1 MLNVHKFP
9 LLIGILFSLVS
20 AQIVHF
26 SEDFENSTN
35 NWTVSGGGWEFGTP
49 TLTNLLPLADG
60 TRCAG
65 TVLNGS
71 YSSSINYILTS
82 PSVKLPNS
90 PLIRLSFY
98 NWYELESSYDYIYL
112 EIQVNNSSNWIQLF
126 SSSATS
132 TIWSQRTVD
141 LSQYAG
147 SDVQIRFRLATD
159 GSVVRLGWY
168 IDQIK
173 IYTPEY
179 RTLTMQSSG
188 NGTTSPATGNTQIEF
203 GMATPITATPAAGY
217 RFDNWT
223 VQSGNATIASPTS
236 QTTNVTITSDA
247 VIQANFT
254 AGTLYPITTTSA
266 TYNFTTHYFD
276 VQVANGVRFSF
287 TAPAAGN
294 YSIVVAN
301 TGSVGKYIYYYG
313 TSSTFSSYINY
324 QSGTATLYYNFNAS
338 APGEIHYFKV
348 LPTSN
353 SYYTSSFNINYT
365 NAYAVSLTSD
375 GNGTVNPSSAILIP
389 GQTQS
394 INATP
399 AAGYRFNNW
408 TIENGNATITSPTSQ
423 ATSVSITSNATVKA
437 NFIAGTMYP
446 ITATSATY
454 NFTTHYFDVQVANG
468 VRFSFTAPAAG
479 NYSIV
484 VANSGS
490 VGKYIYYYGTS
501 SAFSSYINY
510 QSGTATLNYNFNAS
524 APGEIHYFKVLP
536 TSSSYY
542 TSSFNIN
549 YVNANSLTIITSG
562 NGTTSPSYAILAPG
576 QTQSINASPSAGYRL
591 RSWTVQSGNA
601 TITDTNATS
610 TTISINGNTT
620 IIANFIAGTVYPVTI
635 SPATFNFTTHYYEV
649 SPSYGVRLRFTAPT
663 PGTYALVIDSTYSNM
678 TYYRNDSTFTSLSG
692 SVSSTSAKILYPFT
706 ATGSNE
712 NHYFLIRPAST
723 TYYNSNFKA
732 NVVSS
737 VKLKILTSGN
747 GLCFPSD
754 SVISCW
760 RDSDTLITALPKG
773 GYRFSSWSVVS
784 GNAIISSTDSAKTR
798 VRVTS
803 DSATIRA
810 TFTVDPATRPKIT
823 ISDINI
829 SSHPDICLT
838 ALVTD
843 SAGRSISGLD
853 TSNFSLMQD
862 NSDVNYQL
870 TQVSEIAGV
879 SVALVIDRSGSMST
893 TMMNDAKNAARQYV
907 RTMGPLDRSAII
919 TFHTTANVE
928 QAITSD
934 TSLLISAINNIVV
947 DDMTAILN
955 GTILGL
961 QQLSNETNTRAV
973 IVFSDGLDNYSTISQ
988 ASVIN
993 YAREHNTTIYSI
1005 GIGSSAD
1012 RNVLGA
1018 LADST
1023 GGYYT
1028 AAPSAAD
1035 LARIYAQI
1043 KSDIEAKYIL
1053 CYRSPDQIFNGDTHQ
1068 VVASVNLNNHIDR
1081 DTVYW
1086 NENNQPPLIQLTATT
1101 QAMLLTSQPSNQPLT
1116 ISANVT
1122 DDGTISS
1129 VRLFYRNSNLSSGS
1143 YTELPMQISSGS
1155 IYQATIPATNV
1166 NYPGVD
1172 FYILATDN
1180 YQLIGRSPNIL
1191 APETQPWV
1199 IPVGNNAPVISDL
1212 QTVCLTIGNDNIISA
1227 KIDDDNGISSAILYY
1242 KKRNETFFSLD
1253 TMTGNLSGFYT
1264 GTIPSNMITNSGI
1277 DYYIRAVDDAGAASR
1292 YPSLNNDSLFPCQN
1306 NNLPPKANAGADINV
1321 YLSSGCDTVITLN
1334 GSASSDPDGG
1344 PISFRWTGPF
1354 SDTLTGVTPSVN
1366 LSVGQ
1371 HTIFLKV
1378 TDNSGLYDLDT
1389 VKISVIDTLIPVFSL
1404 VPADTVV
1411 VIRANDSTCQITI
1424 DSAMATDNCALLSVR
1439 AIRSDGL
1446 PFGSFFKTGA
1456 TSISWIALDRSGN
1469 ADTVIQN
1476 INVRKNRLPVL
1487 TVPADTG
1494 LSEGEILN
1502 ISVSATDPDNTN
1514 PAISVLNSPDW
1525 LTITPNQNNAS
1536 TINIA
1541 PGCTDNGNHQI
1552 HLIATDL
1559 LDTAHAVFN
1568 VKIKDVNF
1576 PPVFDSL
1583 PFELKIGEAAP
1594 FELAVRVH
1602 DCDGTIPQIKML
1614 TSVAGAA
1621 FVDNLNSTGTFRW
1634 TPDADDYGFYMFI
1647 FEATDNVNNPV
1658 RDTIIIEVTDINV
1671 SPPVLVVSSAD
1682 TTSSVNLP
1690 LIIVAHA
1697 TDLDGTAP
1705 VLKGSQI
1712 PTGATFT
1719 TDNNGNGVFSWTP
1732 RDTGT
1737 FVILITAY
1745 DQADPTIY
1753 DSQLVTIR
1761 INNNN
1766 VTGPKFDP
1774 HPSVSIQQNENLVL
1788 NLRAVDQDGTKPVLR
1803 LISSAQ
1809 GARFRDNGD
1818 GTATVTWSPACDV
1831 SGTFI
1836 FSASATDGKFG
1847 DTIEIPVQ
1855 VRDVNCAPILFRC
1868 ADINAQPGE
1877 RVSIPIRA
1885 YDPDNNGSIPVLS
1898 VSCQLPE
1905 FSFITQSDGS
1915 AFFNWTVSYTTGTYP
1930 VTFYATDGNSTDS
1943 MRIFISINKTGS
1955 LKISARPTGSHIY
1968 AFPSDCYRGKQI
1980 GVDSTVYSGTPGC
1993 QWFEFQAPGYRSRRV
2008 ACNIKADTTISV
2020 TIDLKPAIP
2029 LMVLSPDTVKLG
2041 SSKQLMQNGS
2051 ISFADLN
2058 RDHILDLSVATT
2070 SGIIC
2075 FYGIDSTDNSL
2086 FSPVPVTF
2094 FAGTLEPS
2102 LHHTFINWNNN
2113 GNQSCLLSTKT
2124 GKILR
2129 INLKTSAIDTL
2140 ISIPGSRLYPT
2151 IFDAD
2156 RDGRKDL
2163 VVNNAGKGLFV
2174 YLNTGSD
2181 SVPAI
2186 AFAKECTTP
2195 AGLPLTD
2202 LNGAVLLLDSDKDGK
2217 EEVIV
2222 FSAGVLKL
2230 FEPDSIFS
2238 TLTYV
2243 ENLSCGG
2250 NLVTAD
2256 SISSSFIGSTTGISS
2271 FALRK
2276 ANQILIY
2283 PTQLQG
2289 DITFDGKVDIRD
2301 VSKAS
2306 MNWEFTPDNPSWDP
2320 SINVKLSESGNE
2332 KIDIRDISR
2341 ISKNWE
2347 LQQ

>member
-71 YSSSINYILTS
+71 YSSSVNYILTS

-147 SDVQIRFRLATD
+147 SDVRIRFRLATD

-188 NGTTSPATGNTQIEF
+188 NGTTTPATGNTQIEA
-203 GMATPITATPAAGY
+203 GIPTPITATPAAGY
-217 RFDNWT
+217 RFNNWT
-223 VQSGNATIASPTS
+223 VQSGNATIAT
-236 QTTNVTITSDA
+236 
-247 VIQANFT
+247 
-254 AGTLYPITTTSA
+254 
-266 TYNFTTHYFD
+266 
-276 VQVANGVRFSF
+276 
-287 TAPAAGN
+287 
-294 YSIVVAN
+294 
-301 TGSVGKYIYYYG
+301 
-313 TSSTFSSYINY
+313 
-324 QSGTATLYYNFNAS
+324 
-338 APGEIHYFKV
+338 
-348 LPTSN
+348 
-353 SYYTSSFNINYT
+353 
-365 NAYAVSLTSD
+365 
-375 GNGTVNPSSAILIP
+375 
-389 GQTQS
+389 
-394 INATP
+394 
-399 AAGYRFNNW
+399 
-408 TIENGNATITSPTSQ
+408 PTSQ
-423 ATSVSITSNATVKA
+423 ATNVTIASDATIQA
-437 NFIAGTMYP
+437 NFVAGTVYP
-446 ITATSATY
+446 IANSTTTY

-490 VGKYIYYYGTS
+490 VGKYIYYYGTN
-501 SAFSSYINY
+501 SAFSTYINS
-510 QSGTATLNYNFNAS
+510 QTGTSTLNFNFNAS
-524 APGEIHYFKVLP
+524 APGEIHYFKVTP
-536 TSSSYY
+536 SSSSYY
-542 TSSFNIN
+542 TGSFSIN
-549 YVNANSLTIITSG
+549 YTNAYALDVTSDGNGTISPTSQILLGPNQTQTISATPNPGYRLDKWTIQNGTASIADSSMLSTTVSISSNTSVKANFTPGTVYEVTSLPVVYNFNRHYFHVSPTNGIRFSFTAPAAENFTLIADSSYRLFRYYGTDSTFSTLVFSSSYTTAQNVYTFIASQTGERHFFEIAPYSISYQNDNIIISCSGLMNLNITNDG
-562 NGTTSPSYAILAPG
+562 NGTTSPANSVSLASG
-576 QTQSINASPSAGYRL
+576 QTLAIYATPSTGYRFLSWSVISGDASFADQSRQNTSVQISSDAIIKANFGTGSVHDLTTTPTVYNFNTHHFISSPS
-591 RSWTVQSGNA
+591 SGIRFRYN
-601 TITDTNATS
+601 
-610 TTISINGNTT
+610 
-620 IIANFIAGTVYPVTI
+620 VT
-635 SPATFNFTTHYYEV
+635 
-649 SPSYGVRLRFTAPT
+649 T
-663 PGTYALVIDSTYSNM
+663 PGSYVLIVDSTYSNLL
-678 TYYRNDSTFTSLSG
+678 YYRNDSTFTTYIGSLSNSPKVIYSFNATTANQNHYFLVYPG
-692 SVSSTSAKILYPFT
+692 NSSYYYSDFKAFISTSAK
-706 ATGSNE
+706 
-712 NHYFLIRPAST
+712 
-723 TYYNSNFKA
+723 
-732 NVVSS
+732 
-737 VKLKILTSGN
+737 LKITTDGR
-747 GLCFPSD
+747 GLVSPYD
-754 SVISCW
+754 SVINCW
-760 RDSDTLITALPKG
+760 KGLDTTITALPKG
-773 GYRFSSWSVVS
+773 GYQFSYWSIEE
-784 GNAIISSTDSAKTR
+784 GNAQFSFVDSATTS
-798 VRVTS
+798 VRVLS
-803 DSATIRA
+803 DSAVIKANFIINPTTKPRIS
-810 TFTVDPATRPKIT
+810 

-829 SSHPDICLT
+829 SSHPDICIT
-838 ALVTD
+838 TLVTD

-893 TMMNDAKNAARQYV
+893 TMMNDAKNAAKQYV
-907 RTMGPLDRSAII
+907 RTMGPLDRSAIVSFES
-919 TFHTTANVE
+919 TPSVDQT
-928 QAITSD
+928 ITSD
-934 TSLLISAINNIVV
+934 TGLLISAIDRISASGGTYIISATL
-947 DDMTAILN
+947 MGLN
-955 GTILGL
+955 
-961 QQLSNETNTRAV
+961 QLTNETNTRAV
-973 IVFSDGLDNYSTISQ
+973 IVFSDGENGSSDVSLQS
-988 ASVIN
+988 AIN
-993 YAREHNTTIYSI
+993 LARQNNITIYSI
-1005 GIGSSAD
+1005 GIGTYAD
-1012 RNVLGA
+1012 RTVLGA

-1028 AAPSAAD
+1028 AAPSAAQ
-1035 LARIYAQI
+1035 LAQIYAQI
-1043 KSDIEAKYIL
+1043 KSDIQSQYIL

-1469 ADTVIQN
+1469 TDTVIQN